1 MKEAGGDDF
10 VWLAVREQQRTDL
23 AGMGDERCVV
33 DLSVLIRVAGR
44 CEPERG
50 LCGWQPAERVA
61 GATRPH
67 GAAARDLWI
76 AIG

>member
-1 MKEAGGDDF
+1 MKQAGGDDF
-10 VWLAVREQQRTDL
+10 VWLPVSAQQRTNL
-23 AGMGDERCVV
+23 NRMGDERRAV

-44 CEPERG
+44 SEPERG
-50 LCGWQPAERVA
+50 PCDWQPAERVA

-67 GAAARDLWI
+67 GGAARDLWI